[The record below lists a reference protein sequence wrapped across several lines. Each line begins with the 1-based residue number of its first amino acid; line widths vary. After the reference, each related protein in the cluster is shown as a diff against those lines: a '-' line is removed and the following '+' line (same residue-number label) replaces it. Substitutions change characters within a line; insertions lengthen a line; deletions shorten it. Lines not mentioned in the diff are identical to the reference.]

1 MTTHFRR
8 PPARTLY
15 PAHWNEV
22 ADVRV
27 LRAKPEEWPK
37 LSTWR
42 RDMTRRGWLL
52 LKVSTSDTELTAV
65 FGKAKTN
72 DPTVS

>member
-1 MTTHFRR
+1 
-8 PPARTLY
+8 
-15 PAHWNEV
+15 
-22 ADVRV
+22 
-27 LRAKPEEWPK
+27 
-37 LSTWR
+37 
-42 RDMTRRGWLL
+42 MTRRGWLL